1 MAIAVEKLPKSRVKI
16 RVELAPNEIQA
27 DLEKAAERMSAAAKF
42 PGFRPGKVPY
52 QLVQQRFGEQ
62 AILEAALE
70 TIVQRSFVAAVR
82 EHNLRTV
89 GQPEIQVEKLA
100 PGNPL
105 VFTATSALVPE
116 VVLPPYDAVKARRK
130 HVVITDEDVEKGL
143 TELRNV
149 LAKETQVERPAQ
161 LGDKVELDVD
171 VFVDKVAIEG
181 GQSRSHPAILG
192 QGNFI
197 PGFEEQIVGMA
208 KGQVKNFTLNFPKEY
223 HSKTL
228 AGRPAEFKVKLTAV
242 LERILPAADDLLAQR
257 AAKLPTLLE
266 LKARL
271 RQDLATERQKRGEQE
286 LEIALL
292 DGLVERTKFEEL
304 PEILVENEVGRML
317 EELKHDAQHRGM
329 KFEDMLATM
338 KKTELQLKQELHPNA
353 ERRVKT
359 ALVIRRISEIE
370 KIGADDKE
378 IADEIERARQN
389 VPPEQRT
396 AEHFG
401 SEDFRDYIRTVLINR
416 KAIAIL
422 KSKASISE

>member
-1 MAIAVEKLPKSRVKI
+1 MAVTIEQLPKSRVKI
-16 RVELAPNEIQA
+16 RVELAPKEIQS
-27 DLEKAAERMSAAAKF
+27 DLVKAAERMSTATKF

-52 QLVQQRFGEQ
+52 ELVQQRFGEQ

-82 EHNLRTV
+82 EHNLKTV

-116 VVLPPYDAVKARRK
+116 VVFPPYDGVKAKRQ
-130 HVVITDEDVEKGL
+130 HVAITDEDVEKGL

-149 LAKETQVERPAQ
+149 LAKESPVERPAR

-181 GQSRSHPAILG
+181 GQSRSHPVILG

-197 PGFEEQIVGMA
+197 PGFEEQVVGMT
-208 KGQVKNFTLNFPKEY
+208 KGQTKNFTLTFPKDY
-223 HSKTL
+223 HSKAL
-228 AGRPAEFKVKLTAV
+228 AGKPAEFKVKLTAV
-242 LERILPAADDLLAQR
+242 LERILPAADDSLAQR

-271 RQDLATERQKRGEQE
+271 RKDLEAERQAREEQE

-292 DGLVERTKFEEL
+292 EGLVERTKFGEL

-329 KFEDMLATM
+329 KFEDFLATM
-338 KKTELQLKQELHPNA
+338 KKTELQLKQELRPNA

-359 ALVIRRISEIE
+359 ALVIRRISETE
-370 KIGADDKE
+370 KIVVNDQEVAQ
-378 IADEIERARQN
+378 EIERARQN
-389 VPPEQRT
+389 VPAEQRN

-416 KAIAIL
+416 KAITVL